1 MSTNQRNII
10 IGLIIAVVCALSFY
24 FFYWVKTPL
33 YSVNLIR
40 ESVEKHDVVQF
51 KKHVDMD
58 TLYGKAIEDMLIAVD
73 KIEGTEIMSNPF
85 SASIVEILKEPA
97 VELLKG
103 KDALNGNE
111 ILILERNDRVG
122 KKLVA
127 TGNGQGNLTN
137 ARFGEEFYYGDRFSE
152 ELKEKADA
160 ENIEL
165 KDISVIE
172 ERGNRALIAIKLYNS
187 ELGKNFILKV
197 KMNKLVDGTWRIKEI
212 TNLVDY
218 FLEVDKAQKEKL
230 IEAR

>member
-1 MSTNQRNII
+1 MSSNQRNII

-24 FFYWVKTPL
+24 FFYWIKTPL

-40 ESVEKHDVVQF
+40 ESIQKHDIVQF

-58 TLYGKAIEDMLIAVD
+58 TLYRKAIEDMLIAVD

-85 SASIVEILKEPA
+85 SSSIVQILKEPA
-97 VELLKG
+97 VELLK
-103 KDALNGNE
+103 E
-111 ILILERNDRVG
+111 ET
-122 KKLVA
+122 LVYVE
-127 TGNGQGNLTN
+127 GDQES
-137 ARFGEEFYYGDRFSE
+137 RPVEEADRFSE

-187 ELGKNFILKV
+187 ELGKNFTLTV

-212 TNLVDY
+212 TNLVD
-218 FLEVDKAQKEKL
+218 FFIEVDKAQKEKL
-230 IEAR
+230 IEAN

>member
-1 MSTNQRNII
+1 MSSNQRNII
-10 IGLIIAVVCALSFY
+10 IGLIIAMVCALSFY
-24 FFYWVKTPL
+24 FFYWIKTPL

-40 ESVEKHDVVQF
+40 ESIQKHDVVQF

-85 SASIVEILKEPA
+85 SNSIVQILKEPA
-97 VELLKG
+97 VELLK
-103 KDALNGNE
+103 E
-111 ILILERNDRVG
+111 ET
-122 KKLVA
+122 LVYVE
-127 TGNGQGNLTN
+127 GDQES
-137 ARFGEEFYYGDRFSE
+137 RPVEEADRFSE

-187 ELGKNFILKV
+187 ELDKNFTLTV

-212 TNLVDY
+212 TNLVDF

-230 IEAR
+230 IEAN